1 MFQFGGFPTLN
12 YGFIQRSH
20 GITREGFPHSD
31 ICGSQAICASPQLSA
46 AYRVLLRLLMPR
58 HSPCALLSLNF
69 FPSLLHEF
77 RKSVIFL
84 LIAVYCFQYYF
95 ALFFG
100 KTIIFFTQFLL
111 SFFILFFSAFV
122 YRSHGIPCARFAFS
136 YFVVIVPSAVCLP
149 IYLNNSLLRYIAIQ
163 PTFSRSPY
171 LISGG
176 LKCSQVTLRRS
187 APLYFV

>member
-31 ICGSQAICASPQLSA
+31 ICGSQAICASPQLFA

-77 RKSVIFL
+77 RKSVIFCL
-84 LIAVYCFQYYF
+84 LQYIVSNITSHYSSEKP
-95 ALFFG
+95 LYS
-100 KTIIFFTQFLL
+100 LL
-111 SFFILFFSAFV
+111 SF
-122 YRSHGIPCARFAFS
+122 Y
-136 YFVVIVPSAVCLP
+136 
-149 IYLNNSLLRYIAIQ
+149 
-163 PTFSRSPY
+163 
-171 LISGG
+171 
-176 LKCSQVTLRRS
+176 
-187 APLYFV
+187 

>member
-31 ICGSQAICASPQLSA
+31 ICGSQAICASPQLFA

-77 RKSVIFL
+77 RKSVIFAYCSIL
-84 LIAVYCFQYYF
+84 LPILLRTLLRKNHYILYSVFTKF
-95 ALFFG
+95 IILF
-100 KTIIFFTQFLL
+100 FLL
-111 SFFILFFSAFV
+111 SYTASRQYTVCSICFLLFCCHCPLGSLSAD
-122 YRSHGIPCARFAFS
+122 IP
-136 YFVVIVPSAVCLP
+136 
-149 IYLNNSLLRYIAIQ
+149 
-163 PTFSRSPY
+163 
-171 LISGG
+171 
-176 LKCSQVTLRRS
+176 
-187 APLYFV
+187 